1 MNIRL
6 KNTERVRGWEKKK
19 TEKNP
24 ENIAKEKNNQREN
37 TWKEE

>member
-6 KNTERVRGWEKKK
+6 KNTERVRGWEKK